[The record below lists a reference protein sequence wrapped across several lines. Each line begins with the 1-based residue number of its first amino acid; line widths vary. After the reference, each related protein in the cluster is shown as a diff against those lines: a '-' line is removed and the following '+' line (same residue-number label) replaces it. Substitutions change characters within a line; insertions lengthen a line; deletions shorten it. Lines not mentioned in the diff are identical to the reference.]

1 MNQRED
7 LTVLGRFT
15 KILYRKKVKRG
26 GEKGRSF
33 GDQGQF
39 GVDPLPSVP
48 GSRYRRSAAEWAR
61 IHAELLALAEGYEAR
76 IRAAVACIDRLPEPA
91 RTVERLY
98 WIDGLP
104 VQRIADQLYYSER
117 NIRRIHQAAVAAL
130 APAGRFR
137 DA

>member
-48 GSRYRRSAAEWAR
+48 GGDPAPTGDAD
-61 IHAELLALAEGYEAR
+61 G
-76 IRAAVACIDRLPEPA
+76 AVGA
-91 RTVERLY
+91 
-98 WIDGLP
+98 
-104 VQRIADQLYYSER
+104 
-117 NIRRIHQAAVAAL
+117 
-130 APAGRFR
+130 
-137 DA
+137 